1 MAELQCLYETILDEK
16 LDRRNFQKR
25 ILVLDILQRLK
36 EVNSGGAHKAPYLYR
51 FDRKKYAKA
60 LKQGLKLGW

>member
-51 FDRKKYAKA
+51 FVERNMQKH
-60 LKQGLKLGW
+60 